1 MRQTY
6 YSHDAGEG
14 FGFAMAISLANTW
27 DIWFPDPERL
37 STTLALEEF
46 LRDHGWEPPP
56 SIEEQNLTGV
66 RQLRSELRRI
76 FASESASEAATLLM
90 DSLAGLVVVPRL
102 MVDEPS
108 VGEVA
113 IGFGPRPHADLLEQ
127 VRVVVGL
134 GLAGALEHWG
144 LARFRICDAGRCQ
157 DVFVDTSKNG
167 RRRYCGVK
175 CQNRVNVAALRE
187 RTVRAQQEQQ

>member
-1 MRQTY
+1 MRQMH
-6 YSHDAGEG
+6 YSHDAGDDP
-14 FGFAMAISLANTW
+14 GFAMAISLANTW

-37 STTLALEEF
+37 NSTQALEEF
-46 LRDHGWEPPP
+46 LHDHGWESPPL
-56 SIEEQNLTGV
+56 IEEQELTGV

-76 FASESASEAATLLM
+76 FASESASEAATLLR
-90 DSLAGLVVVPRL
+90 DLLAGLVVAPRL
-102 MVDEPS
+102 IVDEPS

-113 IGFGPRPHADLLEQ
+113 VGFGPRPDADLLER

-134 GLAGALEHWG
+134 GLAEALERWG
-144 LARFRICDAGRCQ
+144 VARFRICDADRCE

-187 RTVRAQQEQQ
+187 RTARAQQEQQ